1 MQGYGLNVKVDIL
14 DQDVTMVTMPTKTHA
29 K

>member
-14 DQDVTMVTMPTKTHA
+14 NQDVTMVTMPPKTHA